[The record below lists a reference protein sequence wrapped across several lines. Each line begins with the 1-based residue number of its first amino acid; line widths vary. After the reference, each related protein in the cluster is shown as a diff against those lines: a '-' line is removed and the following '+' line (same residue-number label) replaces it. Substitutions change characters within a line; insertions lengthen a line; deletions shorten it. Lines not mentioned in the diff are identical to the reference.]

1 MDAKIRS
8 RETKRLRLQK
18 ILADHAV
25 GVEEPKCP
33 GQDYG
38 LSSGTDNSEAFVIV
52 IMTYKRVGKLEKIL
66 NFLSQFGMGGSLS
79 QNFLIDIIITQ
90 TCDMDDPDSVT
101 AVEKL
106 IHRVNEKVGEGRV
119 APFRSIKHV
128 KVSLMKFDDS
138 YSTDKK
144 MYGNKRNSLQNL
156 KNGLSVAL
164 ARHPGAKDYFVLED
178 DAVVSCDVFEIIKF
192 VRAKQQGWGSK
203 EQYDDMES
211 SNNVG
216 GSMNG
221 EKREFLSNGVTSRAS
236 DAAMIT
242 LDILYRPSLYVGNFV
257 EDTSEYVLP
266 SSEKRLNLIHVN
278 PRTVIKTFAYVLKH
292 KTAHQYVAA
301 LDTVDTD
308 ADSFDQGGYFFGC
321 PFCAPYCYDHV
332 LEWMLQNQ
340 YIIAPDIPR
349 TTQLAGK
356 GMTYKENP
364 LTPIYQKVVRQSNFY
379 VSNYKH
385 IGVSYF
391 PIIGTSALTRSRGY
405 FALAT
410 QTTSQVWFWLLF
422 ACVSVIVCCLK
433 FYNNRYNS
441 QRKWGRKKRS

>member
-1 MDAKIRS
+1 MDAKSHS
-8 RETKRLRLQK
+8 RETKRLRLQR
-18 ILADHAV
+18 ILEDHAV
-25 GVEEPKCP
+25 GVEEPKCQ

-38 LSSGTDNSEAFVIV
+38 LSGSADSSDAFVIV
-52 IMTYKRVGKLEKIL
+52 IMTYKRVGKLEKTL

-79 QNFLIDIIITQ
+79 QNFVIDIIITQ
-90 TCDMDDPDSVT
+90 TCDTDDPDSVS
-101 AVEKL
+101 AVENL
-106 IHRVNEKVGEGRV
+106 IQRVNQKVGEGQA

-164 ARHPGAKDYFVLED
+164 ARHPGAKDFFVLED

-192 VRAKQQGWGSK
+192 VRAKQQGWST
-203 EQYDDMES
+203 EENTNDIES
-211 SNNVG
+211 DNVDG
-216 GSMNG
+216 GING
-221 EKREFLSNGVTSRAS
+221 KSTEFLGNGVTSRAI
-236 DAAMIT
+236 DPAMVT

-266 SSEKRLNLIHVN
+266 SSEKRLNLVYVN

-292 KTAHQYVAA
+292 KTARQYVAA

-364 LTPIYQKVVRQSNFY
+364 LTPIYQKVVRQSKFY

-405 FALAT
+405 FTLAT

-422 ACVSVIVCCLK
+422 ACISAIVCCLK

-441 QRKWGRKKRS
+441 HRKWGRKKRS